1 MRNYLQVYVI
11 AIARVDPAPC
21 QSAAA
26 RLYVV
31 VRSRIYRWYDE
42 LHDLE
47 ASVVDEKSRAFGLQ
61 ELDRIEDE
69 VRKIEVPLSYDQEL
83 YSLRLHIDMLRRQ
96 LKV

>member
-1 MRNYLQVYVI
+1 LILPLVKVLPPVYTW
-11 AIARVDPAPC
+11 R
-21 QSAAA
+21 
-26 RLYVV
+26 

-42 LHDLE
+42 LHELE
-47 ASVVDEKSRAFGLQ
+47 ASVVDEKSRTFGLQ

-96 LKV
+96 LTV